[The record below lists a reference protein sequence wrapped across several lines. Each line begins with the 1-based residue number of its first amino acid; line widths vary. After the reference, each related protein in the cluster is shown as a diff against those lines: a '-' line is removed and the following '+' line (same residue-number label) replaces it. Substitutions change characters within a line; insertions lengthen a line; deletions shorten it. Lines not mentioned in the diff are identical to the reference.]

1 MAAMREFTV
10 HAEYDPEAGVWWA
23 SNDDLPL
30 TTEAPSLD
38 QLMTRVMEIAPEIA
52 EANGHV
58 RRGEHLKIHF
68 TTERELAAG
77 G

>member
-1 MAAMREFTV
+1 MAVMREFIV
-10 HAEYDPEAGVWWA
+10 RAEFDPDAGVWWA

-38 QLMTRVMEIAPEIA
+38 QLMARVMAIAPEIA
-52 EANGHV
+52 EANGHAK
-58 RRGEHLKIHF
+58 RGEHLKIYF
-68 TTERELAAG
+68 TTEREVAAG